1 MQKRM
6 LTIQDY
12 SCLGRCSLTVALPTI
27 SVCGIEAV
35 GIPTAILSNHTQ
47 YESWTFTDLTSDI
60 EPIVNKWDN
69 YNNNF
74 DCIYTG
80 YLATNQIEIVKNI
93 IKKLKRGNTLV
104 YIDPAMADNGALYK
118 GFSMEHVEKMKEL
131 ISIADY
137 IKPNVTEAI
146 FLTGEN
152 FSNIDTRP
160 LSFYVELAK
169 KLSKLGAKNIILTG
183 IKLDKQ
189 TITTLVY
196 SSKEDSYFTLSN
208 PYLEVYFHGTGDL
221 FSSALSSCL
230 TLNIDIKKSL
240 EIAHRYVVESME
252 VSLKEKSDGLLY
264 GPAFETKLSLLNKLI
279 EEAK

>member
-27 SVCGIEAV
+27 SACGIEAV

-80 YLATNQIEIVKNI
+80 YLATHQIEIVKNV
-93 IKKLKRGNTLV
+93 IKKLKRGDTLV

-160 LSFYVELAK
+160 LSFYAELAK

-196 SSKEDSYFTLSN
+196 SSKEDSYFTFSN